1 MNKKPNKQ
9 QQLTIV
15 VVVAIVAI
23 VGAVAAIMISSR
35 PASASGIEFVELHH
49 ERMPDG
55 GFVLGNPDAP
65 ITIVEF
71 ADFLCPFCQ
80 GYKPT
85 MNEFVRDQVV
95 TGRARYEY
103 RMLPTQQQSSY
114 LAQLAECA
122 HEQRDAG
129 FWYAYDELFAMATS
143 GSINRD
149 AVGRDLANRLDI
161 NYTQLLT
168 CSSDA
173 GQVFIDQQLGSNNGV
188 TGTPA
193 VRMRLNNGPLQV
205 VAPGREGGP
214 VPMGELVAVVDMAQS
229 LTGQ

>member
-1 MNKKPNKQ
+1 MNMKSKKQ

-15 VVVAIVAI
+15 VVVAVVAI
-23 VGAVAAIMISSR
+23 VGAVAAILISSR
-35 PASASGIEFVELHH
+35 PASASGIDFAELHH
-49 ERMPDG
+49 ERTADG
-55 GFVLGNPDAP
+55 GFILGNPDAP
-65 ITIVEF
+65 VTIVEF

-85 MNEFVRDQVV
+85 MNDFVRDHVV

-122 HEQRDAG
+122 HEQREAG
-129 FWYAYDELFAMATS
+129 FWYAYDELFAMASS

-149 AVGRDLANRLDI
+149 AVGRDLANRLNI

-173 GQVFIDQQLGSNNGV
+173 EQVFTDQRLASNNGI

-193 VRMRLNNGPLQV
+193 VRMRLNDGPLQV
-205 VAPGREGGP
+205 VGPGREGGP
-214 VPMGELVAVVDMAQS
+214 VPLAELAAVVEMAQS
-229 LTGQ
+229 LAGQ

>member
-1 MNKKPNKQ
+1 MDKKKKQ
-9 QQLTIV
+9 QQMMIV
-15 VVVAIVAI
+15 GAVAVVAI
-23 VGAVAAIMISSR
+23 VGAIIAIIVSSQPAA
-35 PASASGIEFVELHH
+35 ASGIDFVELHH
-49 ERMPDG
+49 ERQPDG
-55 GFVLGNPDAP
+55 GFVLGDPDAP

-85 MNEFVRDQVV
+85 MNEFVREQVV

-122 HEQRDAG
+122 AEQREAG
-129 FWYAYDELFAMATS
+129 FWYAYDELFAMASS
-143 GSINRD
+143 GSIDRD

-161 NYTQLLT
+161 NYTELLT
-168 CSSDA
+168 CSQDA
-173 GQVFIDQQLGSNNGV
+173 EQVFTDQELGRNNGV

-193 VRMRLNNGPLQV
+193 VRMRINNGALQV

-214 VPMGELVAVVDMAQS
+214 VPLAELIAVVEMAQS
-229 LTGQ
+229 LADQ